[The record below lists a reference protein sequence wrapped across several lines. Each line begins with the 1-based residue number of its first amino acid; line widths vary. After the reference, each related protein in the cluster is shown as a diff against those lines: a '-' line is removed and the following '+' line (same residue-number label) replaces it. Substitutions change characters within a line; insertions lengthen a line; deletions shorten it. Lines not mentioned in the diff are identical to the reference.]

1 MIINVGARTDIVN
14 YYSEWLL
21 ERLAEGYVYSRN
33 PLFPNKVT
41 KYLLNPQVVDCLV
54 FCSKNY
60 QPLLAKMG
68 SIAEQYRIYCHY
80 TITAYGPEIEPRV
93 PSIAESIATLQKL
106 AATIGREK
114 VAWRYDPIFLTEK
127 YTLKQHLQTFTEIS
141 EQVAAHVDRCII
153 NFIEPY
159 PHLRTTMPELLELTN
174 EDKRQLAQGLGK
186 IAKKH
191 NLKIQTCG
199 NNQDYRNYGI
209 QPSGCITAQ
218 IIGEAN
224 NCQFRKV
231 AHSGMRTGCHCLP
244 SRDLGA
250 YDTCLN
256 GCRYCYANK
265 HPQKIAENYQQ
276 HDPHSPLLIG
286 HLRPTDVLQ
295 NGVQKS
301 LLVPKTL

>member
-60 QPLLAKMG
+60 QPLLAKMD
-68 SIAEQYRIYCHY
+68 SVAEQYHIYCHY

-127 YTLKQHLQTFTEIS
+127 YLS
-141 EQVAAHVDRCII
+141 
-153 NFIEPY
+153 
-159 PHLRTTMPELLELTN
+159 
-174 EDKRQLAQGLGK
+174 
-186 IAKKH
+186 
-191 NLKIQTCG
+191 
-199 NNQDYRNYGI
+199 
-209 QPSGCITAQ
+209 
-218 IIGEAN
+218 
-224 NCQFRKV
+224 
-231 AHSGMRTGCHCLP
+231 
-244 SRDLGA
+244 
-250 YDTCLN
+250 
-256 GCRYCYANK
+256 
-265 HPQKIAENYQQ
+265 
-276 HDPHSPLLIG
+276 LI
-286 HLRPTDVLQ
+286 HI
-295 NGVQKS
+295 
-301 LLVPKTL
+301 